1 MQRAHEVLYYV
12 GLGEARYRNI
22 ETYSTGMKQRI
33 KLAQALGV
41 EPQVFAVAVIFAANC
56 SFASPLG
63 YQTNLLV
70 MGPGH
75 YKFTDFAR
83 AGLPLI
89 VLLWAAFS
97 LFAPWYYGI

>member
-1 MQRAHEVLYYV
+1 MSIRVAVTRGVSSSISECELTHLDREPIAVDL
-12 GLGEARYRNI
+12 AI
-22 ETYSTGMKQRI
+22 E
-33 KLAQALGV
+33 LGV
-41 EPQVFAVAVIFAANC
+41 EPHVFAVAVIFAANC